1 MTVHETLDTD
11 DYQTIKRRS
20 NDLELLDELLVNHYM
35 KLDVHDYALL
45 RITQNLSLIAGSL
58 SRLEDN
64 IG

>member
-1 MTVHETLDTD
+1 MTVHEILDTD
-11 DYQTIKRRS
+11 DYQIIKRRS
-20 NDLELLDELLVNHYM
+20 NELELLDELLVNHYM

>member
-20 NDLELLDELLVNHYM
+20 NDLELLDELLVKHYM